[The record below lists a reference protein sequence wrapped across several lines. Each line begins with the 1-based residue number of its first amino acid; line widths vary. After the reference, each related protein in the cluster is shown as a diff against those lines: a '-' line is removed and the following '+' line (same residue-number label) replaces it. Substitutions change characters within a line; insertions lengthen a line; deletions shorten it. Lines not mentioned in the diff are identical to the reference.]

1 METVSNA
8 IEVLQLI
15 RLEKEVEVQFV
26 KQDGT
31 IRRMHCTLDFNKNVP
46 HTRGDEP

>member
-8 IEVLQLI
+8 IEFLQLI

-31 IRRMHCTLDFNKNVP
+31 KRKKTKRC
-46 HTRGDEP
+46 